1 MNEIV
6 IGIIVL
12 LIMVVVI
19 LSGRKE
25 QIAKA
30 ESEKE
35 ADQAEE
41 ESWKKEEVINDSQV
55 QDIREE
61 LVNTLEENLADQPE
75 QLERIKKIINDWANL
90 KVRTFEN
97 RRSWVRKPEKEE

>member
-25 QIAKA
+25 QIAKT

-41 ESWKKEEVINDSQV
+41 ESWKMEEVMNDSQV